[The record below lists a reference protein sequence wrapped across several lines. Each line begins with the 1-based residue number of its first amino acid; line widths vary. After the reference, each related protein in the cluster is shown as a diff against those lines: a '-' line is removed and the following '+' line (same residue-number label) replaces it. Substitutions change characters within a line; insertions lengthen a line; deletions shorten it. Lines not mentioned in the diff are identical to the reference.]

1 MRTKGKKMG
10 MTDGYKSS
18 IAFSLDTADS
28 MTPIGHMMN
37 GKATVYDSHYD
48 SMTPIGH
55 IDNTGITVYNNES
68 NTSGF
73 SSNVQKN
80 VADVFNN
87 SDNDYHYFSMQ
98 GWTTD
103 LSKAVM
109 QATVQGFNSVGMDV
123 KMPSVSRFNGSQ
135 VVSGLAGDKIGKG
148 IDHMKSIRAVKR
160 MK

>member
-1 MRTKGKKMG
+1 MRMKGKKMG
-10 MTDGYKSS
+10 LSDGYKSS
-18 IAFSLDTADS
+18 IAFSIDTADS

-37 GKATVYDSHYD
+37 GKATVYDSLYD

-55 IDNTGITVYNNES
+55 MDNTGITVYSKES

-80 VADVFNN
+80 VSDVFNN
-87 SDNDYHYFSMQ
+87 GDDSMNMQ

-103 LSKAVM
+103 ISKAFM

-148 IDHMKSIRAVKR
+148 IEHMKSIRAVKR